1 MSRKRKVTRGN
12 PAKAAAVKSPGS
24 GSGWVPSVSLG
35 RAVPSSSSAR
45 PMKSSPAVK
54 SVKSS
59 GSSVK
64 SSRNR
69 VKARKE
75 RLTKAFVVGMV
86 VVLSAIL
93 AGSILVTTPTVQA
106 PGQPYEVPAVESEY

>member
-1 MSRKRKVTRGN
+1 MSRKRKVTQGN
-12 PAKAAAVKSPGS
+12 PAKAAGVRSSGS

-35 RAVPSSSSAR
+35 GSVPSSSSVG
-45 PMKSSPAVK
+45 PSPAVK
-54 SVKSS
+54 SVKPVKSV
-59 GSSVK
+59 GSSSK

-75 RLTKAFVVGMV
+75 RLTKAFVVSMV

-93 AGSILVTTPTVQA
+93 AGSILVSTPTVQA
-106 PGQPYEVPAVESEY
+106 PGQPYEVPAVESGY

>member
-12 PAKAAAVKSPGS
+12 PAKAAGVRSSGS

-35 RAVPSSSSAR
+35 GSVPSSSSVG
-45 PMKSSPAVK
+45 SSPAVK
-54 SVKSS
+54 SVKSA